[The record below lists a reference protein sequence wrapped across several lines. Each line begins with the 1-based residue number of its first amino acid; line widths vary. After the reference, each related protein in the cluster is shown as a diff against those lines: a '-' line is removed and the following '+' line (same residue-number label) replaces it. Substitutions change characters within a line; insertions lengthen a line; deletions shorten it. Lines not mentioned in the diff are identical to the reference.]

1 MHQIYF
7 LSILS
12 NIVAGI
18 ALGYDRMQ
26 APLKLDAMFNA
37 DFFRQAAVRLSVGL
51 VTFVVGFLKLLSV
64 TPGDVAVVGDLLPAA
79 VGLLMGFALVFEYYQ
94 ARVAVRSSTIESIQG
109 MVERFGAALGTAG
122 IVVAVVHFFLF
133 RVLFL

>member
-12 NIVAGI
+12 NIVAGL
-18 ALGYDRMQ
+18 ALGYDRLKT
-26 APLKLDAMFNA
+26 PLRLDTVFDEELFA
-37 DFFRQAAVRLSVGL
+37 QPGVRLSIGL
-51 VTFVVGFLKLLSV
+51 VAFVVGFLKLLSV
-64 TPGDVAVVGDLLPAA
+64 TPGDVAVIGDLLPAA
-79 VGLLMGFALVFEYYQ
+79 AGLLMGFALVFDYYQ
-94 ARVAVRSSTIESIQG
+94 ERVAVRSGTIESIQG
-109 MVERFGAALGTAG
+109 LVSRYGATLGTAG